1 MEEKQLQ
8 VKIEDYEKRKIELK
22 KKDAESDFLLNDL
35 QRIYQQQAAILEE
48 FLYYSKGTEAERSA
62 RIDLEMLE
70 DERTA
75 AFRTFDAGKE
85 ELTELVSE
93 TERKKIQAE
102 DDLLWLQKKQAQK
115 EEEDA
120 QI

>member
-8 VKIEDYEKRKIELK
+8 VKIEEYEDRKIELK
-22 KKDAESDFLLNDL
+22 KKDTESDFLINNL
-35 QRIYQQQAAILEE
+35 QRVYQQQAEILEE

-70 DERTA
+70 DERTE
-75 AFRTFDAGKE
+75 AFRTFDVGKE

-102 DDLLWLQKKQAQK
+102 DDLLWLQKKQQAQK

-120 QI
+120 

>member
-8 VKIEDYEKRKIELK
+8 VKIEEYEERKIALK
-22 KKDAESDFLLNDL
+22 KEDTESDFLINDL
-35 QRIYQQQAAILEE
+35 QRVYQQQAEILEE

-62 RIDLEMLE
+62 RIDLEILE
-70 DERTA
+70 DERTE

-85 ELTELVSE
+85 ELTELVSQ
-93 TERKKIQAE
+93 TEREKIQAE
-102 DDLLWLQKKQAQK
+102 DDLLWLQKKKQAQE

-120 QI
+120 

>member
-1 MEEKQLQ
+1 
-8 VKIEDYEKRKIELK
+8 
-22 KKDAESDFLLNDL
+22 
-35 QRIYQQQAAILEE
+35 
-48 FLYYSKGTEAERSA
+48 
-62 RIDLEMLE
+62 MLE
-70 DERTA
+70 DERTE

-102 DDLLWLQKKQAQK
+102 DDLLWLQKKQQAQK

-120 QI
+120 